1 MAVQAA
7 QTRAVEFRE
16 SLEKRVLVADGAMG
30 TMLYSKLNLKGAS
43 RCLDELNLSL
53 PALVRDV
60 HREYARAGAEILKTN
75 TFGANRKRLEVYG
88 FAEKVR
94 QINQA
99 GVRIAREAAR
109 EQAFIAGTVGP
120 LGVRLEPLG
129 ATTCAEARAYFREQ
143 IEALME
149 AGVDLLVLETF
160 RDCAELREAIF
171 AAREAAGPEMV
182 LAAHVSVEDDGSLA
196 DGASTESFT
205 RRLEEWPVDIAGLNC
220 SAGPRVVLDAIEKMT
235 AYTSKPLSAMPS
247 AGLPGTVC
255 SPEYMAQYARRF
267 VRAGV
272 KIVGGC
278 CGTTPEHIR
287 AIRDEIHSYQPEPLA
302 RAGGSVTLIPSR
314 DLEQAVIPLAGKSQ
328 LGAKLAAGRFVS
340 LVEMLPP
347 RGVDASP
354 QIENAKQYKAAGFD
368 AVMVFDGPGGRLS
381 AQATCQVIQQ
391 NAGFETVLRFSG
403 RGRSVH
409 RIQSELMDAY
419 AVGLRNILCTGDDAV
434 AAASVANNLN
444 RGLDQG
450 GNPIGSQTALLLGV
464 EVNPASPDQLEAKVR
479 AGAEYLVAQPVFD
492 LDVFE
497 AFLKHTERY
506 NLPVVAGICL
516 LTSLRDGEYMINE
529 RHVPLPAAYM
539 ARMSVA
545 ANSAQEGVAIALEIM
560 ERVRNTAAGVQLSA
574 PIGAAIQ
581 LAEAI
586 GAR

>member
-1 MAVQAA
+1 M
-7 QTRAVEFRE
+7 
-16 SLEKRVLVADGAMG
+16 VADGAMG

-220 SAGPRVVLDAIEKMT
+220 SAGPRVALGRDSKDDGLYQQASERDAQRG
-235 AYTSKPLSAMPS
+235 ASS
-247 AGLPGTVC
+247 GTVV

-272 KIVGGC
+272 KIRWGLLRDHS
-278 CGTTPEHIR
+278 GTYQ
-287 AIRDEIHSYQPEPLA
+287 AIRDEIHSSPA
-302 RAGGSVTLIPSR
+302 RTACSR
-314 DLEQAVIPLAGKSQ
+314 
-328 LGAKLAAGRFVS
+328 
-340 LVEMLPP
+340 
-347 RGVDASP
+347 
-354 QIENAKQYKAAGFD
+354 
-368 AVMVFDGPGGRLS
+368 GRLS
-381 AQATCQVIQQ
+381 
-391 NAGFETVLRFSG
+391 
-403 RGRSVH
+403 
-409 RIQSELMDAY
+409 
-419 AVGLRNILCTGDDAV
+419 
-434 AAASVANNLN
+434 
-444 RGLDQG
+444 
-450 GNPIGSQTALLLGV
+450 
-464 EVNPASPDQLEAKVR
+464 
-479 AGAEYLVAQPVFD
+479 
-492 LDVFE
+492 
-497 AFLKHTERY
+497 ER
-506 NLPVVAGICL
+506 
-516 LTSLRDGEYMINE
+516 
-529 RHVPLPAAYM
+529 
-539 ARMSVA
+539 
-545 ANSAQEGVAIALEIM
+545 
-560 ERVRNTAAGVQLSA
+560 
-574 PIGAAIQ
+574 
-581 LAEAI
+581 
-586 GAR
+586 

>member
-7 QTRAVEFRE
+7 QTRADEFRE
-16 SLEKRVLVADGAMG
+16 TLGKQVLVADGAMG
-30 TMLYSKLNLKGAS
+30 TMLYSKVNLKGAS

-75 TFGANRKRLEVYG
+75 TFGANRKRMEAFG
-88 FAEKVR
+88 FAGKVR

-109 EQAFIAGTVGP
+109 DQAFIAGAVGP

-143 IEALME
+143 VEALLE
-149 AGVDLLVLETF
+149 AGVDLLLLEAF
-160 RDCAELREAIF
+160 RDCVELREAIF
-171 AAREAAGPEMV
+171 AAREVAGPEMV
-182 LAAHVSVEDDGSLA
+182 LAAHVSVEDDGTLA

-220 SAGPRVVLDAIEKMT
+220 SAGPRIVLDAIEKMT

-247 AGLPGTVC
+247 AGFPGAVC

-267 VRAGV
+267 LRAGV
-272 KIVGGC
+272 QIVGGC

-287 AIRDEIHSYQPEPLA
+287 AIRDEIHSFQFEPPAHA
-302 RAGGSVTLIPSR
+302 RGSVTPAPIHER
-314 DLEQAVIPLAGKSQ
+314 QEAVVPLAEKSQ
-328 LGAKLAAGRFVS
+328 LGAKLAAGRFVT
-340 LVEMLPP
+340 LVEILPP
-347 RGVDASP
+347 RGVNVSLE
-354 QIENAKQYKAAGFD
+354 IGNAWQYKAAGID
-368 AVMVFDGPGGRLS
+368 AVMVSDGPGGGLS
-381 AQATCQVIQQ
+381 AQTTCQLIQQ
-391 NAGFETVLRFSG
+391 QTGIETVLRFGG
-403 RGRSVH
+403 RTRSIH
-409 RIQSELMDAY
+409 RIQSELMDAH

-434 AAASVANNLN
+434 AAASIGNNLN
-444 RGLDQG
+444 QGLDQG
-450 GNPIGSQTALLLGV
+450 GNPIGSQTALVLGI

-497 AFLKHTERY
+497 AFLKRTEQY
-506 NLPVVAGICL
+506 KLPVVAGIWL

-529 RHVPLPAAYM
+529 RHVPVPAAYM

-545 ANSAQEGVAIALEIM
+545 QEEGVTIALEII
-560 ERVRNTAAGVQLSA
+560 ERVRTAAAGVQLRA
-574 PIGAAIQ
+574 PLGAAIQ
-581 LAEAI
+581 VAEAI
-586 GAR
+586 RAR